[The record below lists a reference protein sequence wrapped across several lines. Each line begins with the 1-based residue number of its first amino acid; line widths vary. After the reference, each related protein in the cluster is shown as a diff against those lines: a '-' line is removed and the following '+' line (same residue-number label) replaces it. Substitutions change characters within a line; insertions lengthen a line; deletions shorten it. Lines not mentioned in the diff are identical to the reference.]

1 MNSTITDR
9 YEWPTQSLKWS
20 PVEIDSGAAPLHMQ
34 NAWSPKSPQE
44 WFNTDD
50 SALLG
55 AMTLFVRSGG
65 DEDSSVYKRCN
76 NLSIFPNLKFLSIP
90 LDATQYIDIAAV
102 STRLE
107 HLHLTR
113 PRSTELYTNY
123 KNKTLP
129 PLYAGVLPQL
139 KTLQLICPPSGW
151 PEFTVSQYPKLEW
164 LHTELGEYDKS
175 GKCLKMFKDH
185 SSLQGF
191 SLDSVK
197 QPDLLKNLRTDVTA
211 LAFWSITTKQF
222 DYTYLRNL
230 QQLKYLRLRASF
242 TPVDCALLA
251 ELPEL
256 EELELGIC
264 KVLTKTS
271 ALLKSKT
278 LKKLWIKSNDSSD
291 LDAKTISALQERLD
305 YVEIE

>member
-1 MNSTITDR
+1 MNSTITDH

-20 PVEIDSGAAPLHMQ
+20 PVEIDTGAAPLHMQ
-34 NAWSPKSPQE
+34 NAWSAKSPQE
-44 WFNTDD
+44 WFNKDD

-55 AMTLFVRSGG
+55 AMTLFVRFDGN
-65 DEDSSVYKRCN
+65 EDPSVYKRFN
-76 NLSIFPNLKFLSIP
+76 NLGIFPNLKFLSIP
-90 LDATQYIDIAAV
+90 LDAIPYIDIAAA
-102 STRLE
+102 SSRLE

-113 PRSTELYTNY
+113 PRSGDLYTNY

-129 PLYAGVLPQL
+129 PLYSDVLPQL
-139 KTLQLICPPSGW
+139 KTLRIVCPPSGW
-151 PEFTVSQYPKLEW
+151 IEFTVLRYPKLEW

-175 GKCLKMFKDH
+175 GKSLKLFKDH
-185 SSLQGF
+185 PTLQGF

-197 QPDLLKNLRTDVTA
+197 QPDLLKNLRTDITA
-211 LAFWSITTKQF
+211 LALWSITTKQF
-222 DYTYLRNL
+222 DYSYLRGL

-251 ELPEL
+251 ELPAL

-264 KVLTKTS
+264 KVLTNTN

-278 LKKLWIKSNDSSD
+278 LKKLWIMSNDASD
-291 LDAKTISALQERLD
+291 LDAKTISALKEKLE